1 MNEANR
7 TQLLI
12 DYLRVLSNLKHA
24 DYFCNKEI
32 SDVMK
37 RIETDLKLK

>member
-1 MNEANR
+1 MNEKNR

-12 DYLRVLSNLKHA
+12 DYLQALSHLKHA

-37 RIETDLKLK
+37 SIEKELNLK

>member
-1 MNEANR
+1 MNDVNK

-12 DYLRVLSNLKHA
+12 NYLHALSHLKHA

-37 RIETDLKLK
+37 TIEKELNLK

>member
-1 MNEANR
+1 MNEQNR

-12 DYLRVLSNLKHA
+12 NYLQALSHLKHA

-32 SDVMK
+32 NDVMK
-37 RIETDLKLK
+37 RIERELNLK

>member
-1 MNEANR
+1 MTEAHR

-32 SDVMK
+32 GAVME
-37 RIETDLKLK
+37 RIETDLKIR

>member
-1 MNEANR
+1 MTEANR

-32 SDVMK
+32 GEVMVK
-37 RIETDLKLK
+37 IETELKLR

>member
-1 MNEANR
+1 MNDQNR

-12 DYLRVLSNLKHA
+12 NYLQALSHLKHA

-32 SDVMK
+32 SEVIK
-37 RIETDLKLK
+37 RIEHELNLK